1 MWSESIP
8 HRFKKMKSA
17 NYKKCHRPIRRFFKC
32 FKVQQQI
39 FQNFV
44 KFGKSSWKS
53 KNRDKFYLFFCI
65 FDRCQKQLQNIR
77 SKNHGTSRTSALNGH
92 WNPFCQFF
100 GRDSSIR
107 VGQYPFFLIPE
118 LRCDCKFFCLILMS
132 YQLTANW

>member
-1 MWSESIP
+1 MWSKSIP

-53 KNRDKFYLFFCI
+53 KNRDKFYLFFFVFLTDVRNSFRI
-65 FDRCQKQLQNIR
+65 SGPRITELAERPLSTDTGI
-77 SKNHGTSRTSALNGH
+77 
-92 WNPFCQFF
+92 PFTNYCK
-100 GRDSSIR
+100 RL
-107 VGQYPFFLIPE
+107 QYPFGPMSFLIQE
-118 LRCDCKFFCLILMS
+118 LRCDFKFFCSIVMS
-132 YQLTANW
+132 YRLTINW